1 MSLYHTRYNCGK
13 CTNKLNLR
21 TQQTLLL
28 RSHLSLPEKP
38 KYKIFKIDMR
48 ASAPD
53 VFLVTLFKLL
63 KRGESEKKRDRC
75 VAVAYVTPAAQISF

>member
-1 MSLYHTRYNCGK
+1 
-13 CTNKLNLR
+13 
-21 TQQTLLL
+21 
-28 RSHLSLPEKP
+28 
-38 KYKIFKIDMR
+38 MR